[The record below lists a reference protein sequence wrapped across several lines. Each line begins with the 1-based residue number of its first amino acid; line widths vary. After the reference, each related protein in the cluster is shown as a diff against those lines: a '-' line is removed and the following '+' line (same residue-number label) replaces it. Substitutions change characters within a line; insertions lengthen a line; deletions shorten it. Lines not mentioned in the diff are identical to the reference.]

1 VIYIR
6 PVEERGWP
14 QTVEFVITIT
24 VGSLALKDKAMAAI
38 ERWREGRAKREAPPG
53 KAVLYGPDGEP
64 INDEDVAES

>member
-24 VGSLALKDKAMAAI
+24 VGVARP
-38 ERWREGRAKREAPPG
+38 ERQS
-53 KAVLYGPDGEP
+53 YGGD
-64 INDEDVAES
+64 